1 MSNVTIS
8 PETMSVLKNF
18 STINSSILIRE
29 GNKLKTISVG
39 ENVVAQFNAVESF
52 PQSFGIYDLNQF
64 LTGVSLFVNP
74 VLVFSNNE
82 YVTIKSGSR
91 SAKYYF
97 SNPEITLKAAP
108 EKDVRFPGADM
119 EFSLTQED
127 ILAMQKASAVY
138 DINDVK
144 FQSDADGV
152 VTLSLID
159 KENETSNT
167 FSVTV
172 QGQCTGEYEMFMK
185 MENIRLMHGDYRV
198 KISKHLITEWR
209 NTSIDLMYYIALEP

>member
-64 LTGVSLFVNP
+64 LTGISLFVNP
-74 VLVFSNNE
+74 ILVFGNNE

-108 EKDVRFPGADM
+108 ERDVRFPGADM
-119 EFSLTQED
+119 EFALTQED

-144 FQSDADGV
+144 FESRGDGF
-152 VTLSLID
+152 VTLSLND

-172 QGQCTGEYEMFMK
+172 PGQCTGEYAVFMK
-185 MENIRLMHGDYRV
+185 MENIRLMNGDYNV
-198 KISKHLITEWR
+198 KISKHLITEWK
-209 NTSIDLMYYIALEP
+209 NKSIDLMYYIALEP